1 VSGDREL
8 DVVVFGATGF
18 AGRLV
23 AGYLAGHAPGG
34 VRVGLA
40 GRSERRLADA
50 RAGLGA
56 GASDWP
62 LLVADSADP
71 GSLAALARRARVVV
85 CTVGPYRARGLA
97 LVQACAGAGTDYADL
112 TGEVLFI
119 RDSIDRCHD
128 VAAAAGARIVHCCG
142 FDSVPSDLGVLG
154 LHEAARA
161 DGAGDLEDTTLV
173 VTALRGGVS
182 GGTLASMMGQQAE
195 VRASAQLR
203 QIVADPYALSPDRA
217 AEPGL
222 GDERDPDWARYD
234 GDLRMWT
241 GPFAMAGINTRVV
254 RRSNALQGWAYGR
267 RFRYREVTGFGAGPA
282 APLLAGAASTA
293 LKAAEAGLAFGPS
306 RAMLARLL
314 PAPGQGP
321 GERTRRTGYFR
332 IQIHTRTS
340 AGARYLGA
348 VEAQG
353 DPGYAATSV
362 MLGETALCLAL
373 DRDQLPDRVG
383 VLTPATAMGAALT
396 ARLRSAG
403 HTLTTRQ
410 TTQLPGSSGR
420 LPHTG
425 GMIRLGTSADLA
437 AASGVYRRAS
447 LSNAGD
453 RDNLLAHPEYLV
465 LGPEGLAEG
474 RTHVAE
480 QDGSVVGFATW
491 AETAGTIELEDLFVD
506 PGSMRRGI
514 ATALVSCI
522 AEVLR
527 ARGAERL
534 EVTANPHAMGFYR
547 AVGFID
553 CGVAETNFGAAPRLV
568 LVLC

>member
-34 VRVGLA
+34 VRIGLA
-40 GRSERRLADA
+40 GRSGRRLADV

-56 GASDWP
+56 GASAWP

-71 GSLAALARRARVVV
+71 VSLAALVRAARVVV
-85 CTVGPYRARGLA
+85 STVGPYRAQGLA
-97 LVQACAGAGTDYADL
+97 LVQACAEAGTDYADL

-128 VAAAAGARIVHCCG
+128 VATAAGARIVHCCG

-154 LHEAARA
+154 LYQAARA
-161 DGAGDLEDTTLV
+161 DGAGDLLDTTLV

-195 VRASAQLR
+195 ARAGAQRRL
-203 QIVADPYALSPDRA
+203 VADPYALSPDRA

-222 GDERDPDWARYD
+222 GDERDLLWARYD
-234 GDLRMWT
+234 GGLRMWT

-282 APLLAGAASTA
+282 APLLAGAVSAA
-293 LKAAEAGLAFGPS
+293 LKAAGAGLAFGPA
-306 RAMLARLL
+306 RAMLGPLL

-321 GERTRRTGYFR
+321 SERTRRTGYFR

-348 VEAQG
+348 VEAWG

-373 DRDQLPDRVG
+373 DSSQLPDRAG
-383 VLTPATAMGAALT
+383 VLTPATAMGAALAT
-396 ARLRSAG
+396 RLRSAG

-410 TTQLPGSSGR
+410 IT
-420 LPHTG
+420 
-425 GMIRLGTSADLA
+425 
-437 AASGVYRRAS
+437 
-447 LSNAGD
+447 
-453 RDNLLAHPEYLV
+453 E
-465 LGPEGLAEG
+465 
-474 RTHVAE
+474 
-480 QDGSVVGFATW
+480 
-491 AETAGTIELEDLFVD
+491 
-506 PGSMRRGI
+506 
-514 ATALVSCI
+514 
-522 AEVLR
+522 
-527 ARGAERL
+527 
-534 EVTANPHAMGFYR
+534 
-547 AVGFID
+547 
-553 CGVAETNFGAAPRLV
+553 
-568 LVLC
+568 